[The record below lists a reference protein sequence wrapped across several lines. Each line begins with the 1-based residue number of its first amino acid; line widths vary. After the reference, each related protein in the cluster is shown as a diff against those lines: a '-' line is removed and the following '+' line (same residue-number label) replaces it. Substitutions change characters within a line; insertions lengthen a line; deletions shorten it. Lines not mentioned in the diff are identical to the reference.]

1 MTYRWIVDVSMELDF
16 SQDETLRTGL
26 RHRLCMLALTYFTT
40 FDVSSEHVPAVL
52 SNEEDFS
59 IARECTAI
67 VHDNTPLSPS
77 DDNSLHLTRMLS
89 RHRRLLHDF
98 EPLFGQS
105 FLPVLGR
112 GGLTHASA
120 YDNSLARLR
129 PGCSRRNS
137 SSCLALPRTE
147 FSVDFLDSRGR
158 EENTLQLIN
167 KASCLSVEND
177 SEDCRKR

>member
-1 MTYRWIVDVSMELDF
+1 
-16 SQDETLRTGL
+16 
-26 RHRLCMLALTYFTT
+26 
-40 FDVSSEHVPAVL
+40 
-52 SNEEDFS
+52 
-59 IARECTAI
+59 
-67 VHDNTPLSPS
+67 
-77 DDNSLHLTRMLS
+77 MLS